1 MRYPPSFTY
10 LAGELAPVSDREADA
25 EGIATREVFVGIDSE
40 RFVSKPDRDA
50 TARVSARLAGT
61 AHELRAAGE
70 LASAI
75 SAGRAFLPS
84 CHEGRRSPETWT
96 AQQIFCVDVDN
107 DAETVRAC
115 GRGLPYFKA
124 VGRALS
130 FGLPLLISYL
140 SFSATESADRYR
152 LIFSLERPT
161 SDRGR
166 AERFGAAL
174 LAAYPEADRSS
185 VQLNRLFF
193 GTDKEVSLW
202 LVRPA
207 NSLDL

>member
-1 MRYPPSFTY
+1 MSYPNSIVY
-10 LAGELAPVSDREADA
+10 LAGKRTPSSDPSADA
-25 EGIATREVFVGIDSE
+25 EAIAARDVFVGIDN
-40 RFVSKPDRDA
+40 RCFASKPDHSA
-50 TARVSARLAGT
+50 TAAVSARFADT
-61 AHELRAAGE
+61 THEVRAAGE

-75 SAGRAFLPS
+75 SRGCTFLPS

-96 AQQIFCVDVDN
+96 AQQIFCIDVDN

-115 GRGLPYFKA
+115 GRALPYFKA
-124 VGRALS
+124 VGRA
-130 FGLPLLISYL
+130 FCYGLPLLISYL

-174 LAAYPEADRSS
+174 RAAYPEADRSS

-193 GTDKEVSLW
+193 GTDKEVRLW
-202 LVRPA
+202 DVPA
-207 NSLDL
+207 ARSIAL

>member
-1 MRYPPSFTY
+1 MRYPSYISY
-10 LAGELAPVSDREADA
+10 LTGKPAPDNERDPETTA
-25 EGIATREVFVGIDSE
+25 ETDVFVGIDSE
-40 RFVSKPDRDA
+40 RFVSKPGRDA
-50 TARVSARLAGT
+50 TGRVSARLADA
-61 AHELRAAGE
+61 AHELHSADE
-70 LASAI
+70 LARAI

-84 CHEGRRSPETWT
+84 CHKGKRSPENWT
-96 AQQIFCVDVDN
+96 AQQIFCIDVDN
-107 DAETVRAC
+107 DAETLRAC
-115 GRGLPYFKA
+115 GRALPYFKA
-124 VGRALS
+124 VGRA
-130 FGLPLLISYL
+130 FCYGLPLLISYL

-193 GTDKEVSLW
+193 GTDKEVRLW
-202 LVRPA
+202 EVPA
-207 NSLDL
+207 ARSIAL